1 MLPTGSEEKS
11 AWISQKIGKIG
22 ILRLQKSAENRPLFC
37 QNFLTF
43 WPPWPFLLHFYVT
56 IFSKSKFLRNFF
68 LKLSQNFGNFERLR
82 YLRTS
87 ISVQILT
94 QFFLTKFL
102 IKHYF
107 AVQNRPKKA
116 HFGPKMGQNWPYF
129 GPRNR
134 QKVAILGSK
143 IGSRFWQNLHRLQGS
158 EKRPF
163 ADKSAEL
170 ATLRI
175 FRLQWLGR
183 DYSWIFV
190 CWHNFL

>member
-1 MLPTGSEEKS
+1 M
-11 AWISQKIGKIG
+11 
-22 ILRLQKSAENRPLFC
+22 
-37 QNFLTF
+37 
-43 WPPWPFLLHFYVT
+43 
-56 IFSKSKFLRNFF
+56 RNFF

-170 ATLRI
+170 ATLVKA
-175 FRLQWLGR
+175 
-183 DYSWIFV
+183 D
-190 CWHNFL
+190 

>member
-1 MLPTGSEEKS
+1 M
-11 AWISQKIGKIG
+11 
-22 ILRLQKSAENRPLFC
+22 
-37 QNFLTF
+37 
-43 WPPWPFLLHFYVT
+43 T

-170 ATLRI
+170 ATLYGINKHSRENFKISPPTTLIFSFSQLRI
-175 FRLQWLGR
+175 ATQ
-183 DYSWIFV
+183 
-190 CWHNFL
+190 